1 MTSPDDATAADGPG
15 GPRPDVPWAGW
26 RAVVAVLVIYVG
38 ALLLAGLPV
47 AVLVALRGSPRD
59 LPLTVLLLA
68 SPLALLVVTIVWLR
82 VRYPGRAGLAAGRR
96 RWRWSDVGLGV
107 GLGLACFVGQQMLL
121 TAVVAVLTRLGLE
134 APPVQQTFRVIAD
147 NPSTA
152 PALLVTAVVLAPAA
166 EELLF
171 RGVLFQGVRARTG
184 FWTAALASAA
194 MFTLAHLGD
203 ASGLLG
209 DVIIVL
215 GIMPLG
221 IIFAAIMERRGSLLT
236 PVVTHGVFN
245 AGGVALLLLGPS
257 GA

>member
-1 MTSPDDATAADGPG
+1 MTSPSDPTADTPPGPG
-15 GPRPDVPWAGW
+15 IDVPWAGW
-26 RAVVAVLVIYVG
+26 RAVVDVVVIYVA
-38 ALLLAGLPV
+38 ALLLAGVPV
-47 AVLVALRGSPRD
+47 VVFTALSEAPGD

-68 SPLALLVVTIVWLR
+68 SPVALLLVTIVWLR
-82 VRYPGRAGLAAGRR
+82 VRYAGHAVLAAGRR

-107 GLGLACFVGQQMLL
+107 GLGLACFVGQQLL
-121 TAVVAVLTRLGLE
+121 LAGLVAVLTRLGLE

-152 PALLVTAVVLAPAA
+152 PALAVTAVVLAPAA

-171 RGVLFQGVRARTG
+171 RGVLFQGVRARAG

-203 ASGLLG
+203 ASGLLA
-209 DVIIVL
+209 DVIIVI
-215 GIMPLG
+215 GILPLG
-221 IIFAAIMERRGSLLT
+221 VVFAAIMERRGSLLT
-236 PVVTHGVFN
+236 PAVTHGVYN
-245 AGGVALLLLGPS
+245 AGGVALLLLGAP